1 MIRGSDG
8 LDYEDL
14 AARLLGEPAKTGR
27 NNILRPDSPHSRL
40 FKEAFRETYDRR
52 EEQGYPP
59 IECHRSAYARACIIA
74 GGTNK
79 FATHRDDF
87 AAATAYAYSALRGTS
102 GVAIESVS

>member
-40 FKEAFRETYDRR
+40 FKGAFRETFDRH
-52 EEQGYPP
+52 EAQGCSTL
-59 IECHRSAYARACIIA
+59 ECHRAAFAQACISANYA
-74 GGTNK
+74 GP
-79 FATHRDDF
+79 
-87 AAATAYAYSALRGTS
+87 
-102 GVAIESVS
+102 

>member
-27 NNILRPDSPHSRL
+27 NNILRPDSPRSRP
-40 FKEAFRETYDRR
+40 FKEAFRETYDHY

-59 IECHRSAYARACIIA
+59 LECHRAAFAQACISAAEHARARRWD
-74 GGTNK
+74 GLGTVTLD
-79 FATHRDDF
+79 TH
-87 AAATAYAYSALRGTS
+87 AHAYL
-102 GVAIESVS
+102 

>member
-14 AARLLGEPAKTGR
+14 NARLLDEPAKTGR

-40 FKEAFRETYDRR
+40 FKEAFRETYDHY

-59 IECHRSAYARACIIA
+59 LECYRSAFAQACTAA
-74 GGTNK
+74 GSTNK
-79 FATHRDDF
+79 FGTH
-87 AAATAYAYSALRGTS
+87 AHYAYP
-102 GVAIESVS
+102 

>member
-40 FKEAFRETYDRR
+40 FKEAFRETYDHY

-59 IECHRSAYARACIIA
+59 LECHRAAFAQACISA
-74 GGTNK
+74 GSKFGGGNDFGTHPH
-79 FATHRDDF
+79 AR
-87 AAATAYAYSALRGTS
+87 YAYP
-102 GVAIESVS
+102 